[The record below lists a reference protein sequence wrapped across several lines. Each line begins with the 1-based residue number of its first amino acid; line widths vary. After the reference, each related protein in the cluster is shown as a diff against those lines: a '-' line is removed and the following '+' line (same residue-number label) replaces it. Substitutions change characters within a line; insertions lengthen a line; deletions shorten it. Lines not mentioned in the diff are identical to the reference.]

1 MRTCYAPPSP
11 AFLDACDEL
20 GLLVFPEMPG
30 WQHIGDEVWQAQA
43 LQNCREMVCQYRSH
57 PSIFCGVPASA
68 AAPTTKPFISAP
80 TKPSTGWTPPALR
93 RAAAAPAK
101 SQLLEDV
108 YAYND
113 YSYAGRG
120 AGCENRA
127 AVTPRHPQ
135 GLPYQRVRR
144 TELPRQAL

>member
-57 PSIFCGVPASA
+57 PSIFLWGARISGSPDNEAFYKRTNEAIHRLDPTRPTA
-68 AAPTTKPFISAP
+68 AAV
-80 TKPSTGWTPPALR
+80 
-93 RAAAAPAK
+93 APAK
-101 SQLLEDV
+101 ASCW
-108 YAYND
+108 
-113 YSYAGRG
+113 RTFTPTMIIPTPG
-120 AGCENRA
+120 AARA
-127 AVTPRHPQ
+127 A
-135 GLPYQRVRR
+135 R
-144 TELPRQAL
+144 TAPP